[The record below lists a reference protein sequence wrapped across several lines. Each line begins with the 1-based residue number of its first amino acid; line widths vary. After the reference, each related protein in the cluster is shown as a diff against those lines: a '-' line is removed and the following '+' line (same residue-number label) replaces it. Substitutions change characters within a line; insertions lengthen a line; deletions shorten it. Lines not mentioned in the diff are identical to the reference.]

1 MWDSHAG
8 SKGGKQS
15 SLATLLAQPGPQRIA
30 QRVHPQSKRPSFEG
44 QAERFSFP
52 DCRGSESRSN
62 NVICQVL
69 QLPGLVVPTASCCL
83 DSHWAFLSLPK
94 CGDSAAGF
102 SVHSPPSPAPVITF
116 SRANPMGG
124 TQPKRWVR
132 RGKCQEYGA
141 SFPEFESRLLES

>member
-1 MWDSHAG
+1 MWGSHVG

-30 QRVHPQSKRPSFEG
+30 QRVHPQTQRPPLKAKLRGSAF
-44 QAERFSFP
+44 QTAA
-52 DCRGSESRSN
+52 GSESRSN

-94 CGDSAAGF
+94 CGDHAAGF
-102 SVHSPPSPAPVITF
+102 SVHSPPAPAPVITF
-116 SRANPMGG
+116 SRANPMGAPSQRDG
-124 TQPKRWVR
+124 SDVENARNTGQVFQNLSPD
-132 RGKCQEYGA
+132 
-141 SFPEFESRLLES
+141 S